1 MPYTF
6 PDDIV
11 EELFIN
17 TCKLKRDCSKG
28 REGLVAADLYVLMK
42 DGLVYKNNTRDD
54 AWFKHGNHICH
65 VDELTPVYTVDAGMA
80 GHIRVM
86 MLDEFMNAFP
96 KYVSELDE
104 KGKNHLYSPAY
115 TNAFGDHYKE
125 EWIAVDYTFIE

>member
-17 TCKLKRDCSKG
+17 TCENKRACSKG
-28 REGLVAADLYVLMK
+28 RQHGLHYCIYILMK

-54 AWFKHGNHICH
+54 AWFKYGNHTCH
-65 VDELTPVYTVDAGMA
+65 IDELTPVYTVDAGMA
-80 GHIRVM
+80 GQIRVM
-86 MLDEFMNAFP
+86 MLDEFINAYP
-96 KYVSELDE
+96 KYVKECEE

-115 TNAFGDHYKE
+115 TTSFGVYYKE
-125 EWIAVDYTFIE
+125 EWIAVDYEFIQ